1 MHDAYDY
8 IIVGAG
14 SAGSVLAARLSEDPQ
29 TRVLLLEAGGP
40 DDAQE
45 IHIPIMWGRLM
56 ATPYD
61 WAYYT
66 EAEPHLDNRTLSWPR
81 GKMLGGSSSL
91 NAMIYI
97 RGHRYDFDRWRA
109 LGNAGWGYAD
119 VLPYFK
125 KAERQERGA
134 SEYHGVGGPLN
145 VMDRPYT
152 NALTLAF
159 IEAGVELGW
168 PRNDDF
174 NGSTQEGVGS
184 YQVTQQAGR
193 RCSAAVAY
201 LHPAMGRPNLTVETG
216 ALATR
221 VLFDGIQATGVA
233 YRKDGV
239 EQRAETSREV
249 ILAGGAVNSP
259 QLLLLSGVGPAD
271 ALSALGISVV
281 ADLPGVGG
289 NLQDH
294 PAVSVGYAC
303 SQPISLFDWETAEN
317 LQEYARHQRG
327 PLTSNV
333 AEAGAFVATRAG
345 VSEPDLQL
353 IFAPRFS
360 SATGDDGEPVD
371 GHAFSFW
378 PTLVTPQSRG
388 QLTLRSADPAQP
400 PAIHAAYL
408 ADEADLRVL
417 VEGVKL
423 ARRLA
428 QTRAFAAVR
437 DEEMAPGAQTQTDA
451 EIVRFIRA
459 HLDTLFHPVGTCK
472 MGSDAL
478 AVVDDHLRVHGVEGV
493 RVVDA
498 SIMPMIVN
506 GNTNAATIMIAE
518 NASDLIRGGGSVATA
533 QETRGASAEEGNST
547 SL

>member
-1 MHDAYDY
+1 MYDAYDY

-14 SAGSVLAARLSEDPQ
+14 SAGSVLAARLSDDSQ

-45 IHIPIMWGRLM
+45 IHIPVMWTCLWD
-56 ATPYD
+56 TPYD

-66 EAEPHLDNRTLSWPR
+66 EAEPHLDNRTLYWPR
-81 GKMLGGSSSL
+81 GKVLGGSSSL
-91 NAMIYI
+91 NTMIYI
-97 RGHRYDFDRWRA
+97 RGNRYDFDRWRT
-109 LGNAGWGYAD
+109 LGNSGWGYAD

-125 KAERQERGA
+125 RAEHQERGA
-134 SEYHGVGGPLN
+134 SEYHGVGGPRN

-152 NALTLAF
+152 NALSLAF

-174 NGSTQEGVGS
+174 NGATQEGFGT
-184 YQVTQQAGR
+184 YQVTQKAGR
-193 RCSAAVAY
+193 RCSAAAAY

-221 VLFDGIQATGVA
+221 VLFDGTLARGVA

-239 EQRAETSREV
+239 EQRAETGREV

-271 ALSALGISVV
+271 ALRALGIGVV
-281 ADLPGVGG
+281 ADLPGVGS

-294 PAVSVGYAC
+294 PTVAVGYAC
-303 SQPISLFDWETAEN
+303 SQPISLFGWEQAEN
-317 LQEYARHQRG
+317 LQEYARQQRG

-333 AEAGAFVATRAG
+333 GEAGAFVATRDG
-345 VSEPDLQL
+345 LPEPDLQF
-353 IFAPRFS
+353 IFVPRFS
-360 SATGDDGEPVD
+360 SADGDGGEPGE
-371 GHAFSFW
+371 GHAFAFW

-388 QLTLRSADPAQP
+388 QLMLRSADATQP
-400 PAIHAAYL
+400 PAIHAGYL

-423 ARRLA
+423 SRRLA

-437 DEEMAPGAQTQTDA
+437 GEEIGPGAHAQSDA
-451 EIVRFIRA
+451 EIVGFIRA
-459 HLDTLFHPVGTCK
+459 QLGTLFHPVGTCK

-478 AVVDDHLRVHGVEGV
+478 AVVDDQLRVHGVEGL

-498 SIMPMIVN
+498 SIMPVIVN
-506 GNTNAATIMIAE
+506 GNTDAPTMMIAE
-518 NASDLIRGGGSVATA
+518 KASDLIRGGAAVATA
-533 QETRGASAEEGNST
+533 HEARYQQPNHR
-547 SL
+547 SLDV

>member
-1 MHDAYDY
+1 MYDVYDY

-45 IHIPIMWGRLM
+45 IHIPVMWTRLG
-56 ATPYD
+56 ATPHD

-66 EAEPHLDNRTLSWPR
+66 EAEPHLGN
-81 GKMLGGSSSL
+81 
-91 NAMIYI
+91 
-97 RGHRYDFDRWRA
+97 RYDFDRWRA

-125 KAERQERGA
+125 KAEHQERGA
-134 SEYHGVGGPLN
+134 SEYHGVSGPLN
-145 VMDRPYT
+145 VMGRPYT
-152 NALTLAF
+152 NALSLAF
-159 IEAGVELGW
+159 IEASVELGW
-168 PRNDDF
+168 ARNDDF
-174 NGSTQEGVGS
+174 NGATQEGVGN
-184 YQVTQQAGR
+184 YQVTQKAGR

-221 VLFDGIQATGVA
+221 VLFDGAQARGVA

-239 EQRAETSREV
+239 EQRAETGHEV
-249 ILAGGAVNSP
+249 ILVEGAVNSP
-259 QLLLLSGVGPAD
+259 RLLLSGVGPAD
-271 ALSALGISVV
+271 ALRALGIGVV

-294 PAVSVGYAC
+294 PTVGVGYAC
-303 SQPISLFDWETAEN
+303 SQPISLFGWETAEN
-317 LQEYARHQRG
+317 LQEYARQQRG

-333 AEAGAFVATRAG
+333 AEAGAFVATREG
-345 VSEPDLQL
+345 LPEPDLQ
-353 IFAPRFS
+353 FVFVPRFS
-360 SATGDDGEPVD
+360 SATGDGGEPVE

-378 PTLVTPQSRG
+378 PTLVAPQSRG
-388 QLTLRSADPAQP
+388 QLTLHSADPTQP
-400 PAIHAAYL
+400 PAIHADYL

-423 ARRLA
+423 SRRLA
-428 QTRAFAAVR
+428 QTRVFAAVR
-437 DEEMAPGAQTQTDA
+437 GEETGPGAHAQSDA
-451 EIVRFIRA
+451 EIVGFIRA
-459 HLDTLFHPVGTCK
+459 QLDTLFHPVGTCK

-478 AVVDDHLRVHGVEGV
+478 AVVDDQLRVHGVEGL
-493 RVVDA
+493 RVMDA
-498 SIMPMIVN
+498 SITPVIVN
-506 GNTNAATIMIAE
+506 VNTNAPTIMIAE
-518 NASDLIRGGGSVATA
+518 KASDLIRGGPSVATA
-533 QETRGASAEEGNST
+533 QEARVTSAE
-547 SL
+547 